1 MAIECLR
8 EIGQEPHEK
17 TKASEEGVNKYK
29 QVFGL
34 RAVHLM
40 AFFIFTYVG
49 VEVSIGGML
58 VIVVVLRLALVQR
71 CWNIGWIV
79 TYIINERNGGANSGY
94 ISSGFWGGGTVNAAS
109 SENR

>member
-1 MAIECLR
+1 MAVECLR

-49 VEVSIGGML
+49 VEVTIGGVSIMTFD
-58 VIVVVLRLALVQR
+58 LRLALVLTLL
-71 CWNIGWIV
+71 I
-79 TYIINERNGGANSGY
+79 
-94 ISSGFWGGGTVNAAS
+94 
-109 SENR
+109 

>member
-1 MAIECLR
+1 MAVECLR

-49 VEVSIGGML
+49 VEVTIGGVSIMTFD
-58 VIVVVLRLALVQR
+58 LRLALVLTLLEYRLDCNIYHQR
-71 CWNIGWIV
+71 TQWRCQLGIYLVWILGRWGR
-79 TYIINERNGGANSGY
+79 ERR
-94 ISSGFWGGGTVNAAS
+94 ILR
-109 SENR
+109 E

>member
-58 VIVVVLRLALVQR
+58 IIVIVLRLALVLTLLEYRLDRNIYHQR
-71 CWNIGWIV
+71 TQWRCQLGIYLVRILGRWDR
-79 TYIINERNGGANSGY
+79 ERR
-94 ISSGFWGGGTVNAAS
+94 ILR
-109 SENR
+109 E

>member
-49 VEVSIGGML
+49 VEVTIGGASIMTFDL
-58 VIVVVLRLALVQR
+58 PLALVLTPLEYRLDRNIYHQR
-71 CWNIGWIV
+71 TQWRCQLGIHLIWILGRWGR
-79 TYIINERNGGANSGY
+79 ERH
-94 ISSGFWGGGTVNAAS
+94 ILR
-109 SENR
+109 E